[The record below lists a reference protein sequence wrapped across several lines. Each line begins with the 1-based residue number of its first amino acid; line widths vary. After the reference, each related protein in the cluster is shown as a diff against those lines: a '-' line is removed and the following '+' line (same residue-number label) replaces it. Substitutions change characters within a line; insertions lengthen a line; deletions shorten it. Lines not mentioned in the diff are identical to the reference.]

1 MKRILITAF
10 AMGLL
15 LAGPLQL
22 KAQHFVPVYES
33 LYQPMNIV
41 VDEATIDGVD
51 LEAGDEIGIFD
62 TTAAGAEICVGS
74 IILTGPILP
83 GTPLPVVA
91 SLDDPLTTDQ
101 DGFIDG
107 HPILYRFWDNSESLE
122 LYCVTMNYDPAFD
135 QVFQSLG
142 TALGS
147 MSGIYSATA
156 AAGPDDETC
165 EDNPY
170 TLMGTATNQQ
180 SVQWTTSGDGS
191 FDNAALLNAT
201 YTPGSSD
208 ITAGSVTLTL
218 TAFAVSPCGEHGVD
232 DMVLSVQALPTADA
246 GIDTTTCEDASFTL
260 DGLATDQDSVLW
272 STGGDGSFDDPKLL
286 NATYTPGSGDI
297 TSGSATLT
305 LTAYAILPCGTN
317 ATDDMVLSIQL
328 LPTANAGDDDGIC
341 EEETYTLAGIATDY
355 DAVLWTTSGDG
366 TFDDPGL
373 LNATYTP
380 GSSDISAGSATLT
393 LTAEAIEPCG
403 TDALD
408 DMVLSIQQMPAANA
422 GPDDLICEGE
432 DYTVAGTA
440 SNQSSVLWTTS
451 GDGSFDDPALLNATY
466 TPGSGDISNGVV
478 TLSLTAN
485 AISPCGAPFI
495 DEMELSIDP
504 LPEQPPLPDGP
515 TMVDIHITPASEYT
529 TQSTPGA
536 SAYLWTLSPDN
547 AGNISGNGLS
557 GTVTWNAA
565 YHGFAYV
572 KVYALNDCGAVAS
585 DSLEVDVYNTVGSFE
600 GSMEEVSIRL
610 VPNPNK
616 GQFKLLLP
624 ETHKELNIR
633 VFNSSGEMIHA
644 SVIVRDESQADF
656 DLGYLP
662 EGLYVV
668 RIYNDKLSQVKKLII
683 Q

>member
-1 MKRILITAF
+1 MKRILITAI

-62 TTAAGAEICVGS
+62 TTATGAEICVGS
-74 IILTGPILP
+74 ILLTGPILP
-83 GTPLPVVA
+83 GVPLPVVA

-107 HPILYRFWDNSESLE
+107 HPILYRFWDSSESLE
-122 LYCVTMNYDPAFD
+122 LYCVTMDYDPAFD

-147 MSGIYSATA
+147 MNGIYSATA

-165 EDNPY
+165 EDTPY
-170 TLMGTATNQQ
+170 TLMGAATNQQ

-208 ITAGSVTLTL
+208 ITAGSVILTL

-246 GIDTTTCEDASFTL
+246 GVDTTTCEDASYML
-260 DGLATDQDSVLW
+260 DGMATDQDSVLW
-272 STGGDGSFDDPKLL
+272 STSGDGSFDDPMLL

-305 LTAYAILPCGTN
+305 LTAYAILPCGTD
-317 ATDDMVLSIQL
+317 ASDDMVLSIQL
-328 LPTANAGDDDGIC
+328 LPTANAGDDAAIC
-341 EEETYTLAGIATDY
+341 EGDTYTLAGSATDY
-355 DAVLWTTSGDG
+355 DVVQWTTSGDG
-366 TFDDPGL
+366 TFDDPTL

-393 LTAEAIEPCG
+393 LTAEAMEPCD
-403 TDALD
+403 TDAED
-408 DMVLSIQQMPAANA
+408 DMVLSIQQMPTANA

-432 DYTVAGTA
+432 NYTLAGTA
-440 SNQSSVLWTTS
+440 SNQSTVLWTTS

-466 TPGSGDISNGVV
+466 TPGSGDIGNGMV

-485 AISPCGAPFI
+485 AMVPCGAPFI
-495 DEMELSIDP
+495 DEMDLSIDP

-515 TMVDIHITPASEYT
+515 TMVDIHITPTSEYT
-529 TQSTPGA
+529 TQSTAGA
-536 SAYLWTLSPDN
+536 SAYLWSLSPDD
-547 AGNISGNGLS
+547 AGSISGNGLT
-557 GTVTWNAA
+557 GTATWNAA
-565 YHGFAYV
+565 YHGLAYV
-572 KVYALNDCGAVAS
+572 KVYAVNDCGAVAS
-585 DSLEVDVYNTVGSFE
+585 DSLEVDVYNTVGTFE
-600 GSMEEVSIRL
+600 GNIQDVDVQII
-610 VPNPNK
+610 PNPNH
-616 GQFKLLLP
+616 GQFSLMIP
-624 ETHKELNIR
+624 GNHMDLNIS
-633 VFNSSGEMIHA
+633 VFSSKGELLYSAMIG
-644 SVIVRDESQADF
+644 SNETQADF
-656 DLGYLP
+656 DLGHLT
-662 EGLYVV
+662 EGLYFV
-668 RIYNDKLSQVKKLII
+668 RIYNKNTSQVEKLII
-683 Q
+683 R